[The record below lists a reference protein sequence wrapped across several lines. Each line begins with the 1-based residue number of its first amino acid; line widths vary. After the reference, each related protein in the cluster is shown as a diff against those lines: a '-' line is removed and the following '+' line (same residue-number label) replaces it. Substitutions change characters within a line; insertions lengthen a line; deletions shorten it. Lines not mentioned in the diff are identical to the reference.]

1 MSKEMFLVDTVW
13 GFTWM
18 RLEKNWSVEMDSVL
32 WNGIKGKYLDY
43 WVIIWYMQNISWKC
57 LAIKP
62 ALCCLFSECKDG
74 SCACCCCCVQRVGLI
89 WAGMAKS
96 FICICLGTFWGH
108 LAECSPEVWGWG
120 ENMDISEEGSD
131 IWGRSESG
139 WCVYEMWRRTRS
151 VRVGRLNWDFLHV
164 CWGLR
169 WIWWRLVKDDS
180 ESFCPPPSRQTEI
193 SAKMPALIVSIVNCP
208 MV

>member
-1 MSKEMFLVDTVW
+1 MNYEQKEVSGGYSLRIHLDEAWEKLV
-13 GFTWM
+13 
-18 RLEKNWSVEMDSVL
+18 S
-32 WNGIKGKYLDY
+32 WNGQCFLKWD
-43 WVIIWYMQNISWKC
+43 QREISGLLSNNLIYAEHC
-57 LAIKP
+57 LAIQP

-139 WCVYEMWRRTRS
+139 WCVNEMWRGTRS

-180 ESFCPPPSRQTEI
+180 ESFGPPPSRQTEI